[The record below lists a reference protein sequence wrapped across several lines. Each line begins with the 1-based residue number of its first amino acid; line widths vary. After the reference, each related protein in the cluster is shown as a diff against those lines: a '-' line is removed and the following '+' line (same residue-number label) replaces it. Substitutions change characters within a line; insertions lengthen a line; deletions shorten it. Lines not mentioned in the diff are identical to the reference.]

1 MASSLQPK
9 RKKKRRQ
16 NGLPNSLFTRL
27 QLVMALDDFPD
38 QLEDASSS
46 YVDSYDARVLGSC
59 TLAWHLPTDP
69 LSVSNYR
76 RCSVIPGQVPYYVP
90 PLLPC
95 PLPSD
100 SRPNSRIVKPTLA
113 SILPL
118 LLTARQVRVDVRQY
132 DFVSERNS
140 LRKFMLND
148 EDYIISVMRFDNTIF
163 LRRHAA
169 YYSIDRNDKGY
180 RFEEMCT
187 TTSNYLDG
195 DYHQLTEGRIGEL
208 RTLILA
214 ETDAIKQENGE
225 AIELKSHKNLSGKWM
240 QHDWWSQ
247 AYLSGTNTII
257 HGRQSNNQASEIS
270 HLVEYR
276 VSQLSD
282 NQSKIESFQRLHR
295 ILQFLRSNVIER
307 RTYLLRRHHDPVAPK
322 RATLLA
328 LLDDE
333 LNGWVHH
340 VQYILPEGRA
350 KWWHLGENADKE
362 EEEIEPEEGSPLL
375 TPIGACMCFCLI
387 QSLTGHLCICSW
399 SCLGKYL
406 CWFSSDYE
414 PELPPLP
421 TNEYRDG
428 SEIGEAEDPSP
439 EEETKVRAAE
449 GLAADEGGEK
459 DDD

>member
-9 RKKKRRQ
+9 RNKKKRH

-100 SRPNSRIVKPTLA
+100 SRPNSRIVKPTHA

-169 YYSIDRNDKGY
+169 YHSIDRNDKGY

-187 TTSNYLDG
+187 TTSNYLNG

-225 AIELKSHKNLSGKWM
+225 AIELKCHKNLPGKWM

-247 AYLSGTNTII
+247 SYLS
-257 HGRQSNNQASEIS
+257 
-270 HLVEYR
+270 
-276 VSQLSD
+276 
-282 NQSKIESFQRLHR
+282 K
-295 ILQFLRSNVIER
+295 
-307 RTYLLRRHHDPVAPK
+307 
-322 RATLLA
+322 
-328 LLDDE
+328 
-333 LNGWVHH
+333 
-340 VQYILPEGRA
+340 
-350 KWWHLGENADKE
+350 
-362 EEEIEPEEGSPLL
+362 
-375 TPIGACMCFCLI
+375 
-387 QSLTGHLCICSW
+387 
-399 SCLGKYL
+399 
-406 CWFSSDYE
+406 
-414 PELPPLP
+414 
-421 TNEYRDG
+421 
-428 SEIGEAEDPSP
+428 
-439 EEETKVRAAE
+439 
-449 GLAADEGGEK
+449 
-459 DDD
+459 